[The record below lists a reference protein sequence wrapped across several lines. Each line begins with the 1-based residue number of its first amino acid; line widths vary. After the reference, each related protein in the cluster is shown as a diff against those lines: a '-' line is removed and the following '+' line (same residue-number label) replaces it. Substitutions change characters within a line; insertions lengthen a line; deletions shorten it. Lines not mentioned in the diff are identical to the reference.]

1 MLAEEPKM
9 GFEAP
14 EGPFGR
20 TVEPLQK
27 PSREKLDFKRYSFI
41 RGDQF
46 QQQ

>member
-1 MLAEEPKM
+1 MA
-9 GFEAP
+9 FDAA

-27 PSREKLDFKRYSFI
+27 PSREKLDFKRYSFVG
-41 RGDQF
+41 GDQV